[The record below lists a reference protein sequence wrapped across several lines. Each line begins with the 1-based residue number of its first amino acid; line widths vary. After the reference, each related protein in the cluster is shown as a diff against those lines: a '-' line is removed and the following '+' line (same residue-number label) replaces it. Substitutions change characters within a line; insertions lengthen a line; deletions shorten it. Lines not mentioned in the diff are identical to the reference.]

1 MYTHYRIDMAQRGQQ
16 LIDQMRESCLSRGCG
31 GIKLLSVIFRH
42 MDKDFSKRLS
52 RKEFKQGV
60 VAFGMTE
67 LSEKDLELLFQCFD
81 KDENDTIDFDEF
93 FRRLRP
99 SLKQSRESTVNEAF
113 DKMDVNKDG
122 VIKVDD
128 LKGLSISTEKLK
140 LLQIL

>member
-1 MYTHYRIDMAQRGQQ
+1 
-16 LIDQMRESCLSRGCG
+16 
-31 GIKLLSVIFRH
+31 

-93 FRRLRP
+93 FRRLRA
-99 SLKQSRESTVNEAF
+99 SSVYHEVTYLDQYAIMCCISQSNH
-113 DKMDVNKDG
+113 
-122 VIKVDD
+122 
-128 LKGLSISTEKLK
+128 
-140 LLQIL
+140 

>member
-1 MYTHYRIDMAQRGQQ
+1 MCIQRH
-16 LIDQMRESCLSRGCG
+16 S
-31 GIKLLSVIFRH
+31 
-42 MDKDFSKRLS
+42 DKDCSKRLS

-67 LSEKDLELLFQCFD
+67 LSEKDLELLFQCFE

-122 VIKVDD
+122 VIFIFVKT
-128 LKGLSISTEKLK
+128 LE
-140 LLQIL
+140 Q